1 MYSIKH
7 ESTPLKKSNGLLRL
21 VSYSLLLI
29 ALLIALFILF
39 SIGLFLDGRL
49 TFDTPE
55 QVMMFFLVS
64 TAYLCWRFGG
74 QLLRICLGQEPFSP
88 ASKYSG
94 ILLAIG
100 VLVWGVS
107 TLIMLAVTL
116 KSFQLHNTAAVLCTG
131 ATALFASATY
141 QNIRRWRRLRGE
153 RRAAA
158 LAEQQQAEVNITR
171 LSLRFAGS
179 LLYSLAV
186 FWLLAVFH
194 NGWQKDL
201 LQRSAADGALGLAF
215 LGLAVLAAVS
225 AWKSW
230 QHFLKM
236 FQRYADKQKKW

>member
-116 KSFQLHNTAAVLCTG
+116 KSFQLNNTATVLCTG

-186 FWLLAVFH
+186 FH